1 MKERHSH
8 RRRFHGRGFHRR
20 HIEEGIV
27 KSLMI
32 LSFLLLAGSLGF
44 ILITILIKGLPALNW
59 DMLTK
64 TPQGGF
70 YLGKEGGILNAI
82 IGSLYLAGGATLLA
96 TLVSLPLALYLGP
109 YVRRARWADFVRL
122 SMDILWGIPS
132 IVYGAFG
139 FTIMLALGMR
149 ASLLAGILVL
159 TLLEFP
165 NMTRAIEEV
174 VRMVPHDLEQASYA
188 LGSTRLETALRVV
201 TRQML
206 PGIATAILLAF
217 GRGIG
222 DAASVLFTAGFTD
235 RIPTSLFQ
243 PVASLPLAVFFQLST
258 PFPEVQQRAYASA
271 LVLTIIV
278 LAISLGSRWISS
290 RLSKYILK

>member
-1 MKERHSH
+1 MNKRH
-8 RRRFHGRGFHRR
+8 FHRR
-20 HIEEGIV
+20 HLHRRHVEEGIV
-27 KSLMI
+27 KALMV
-32 LSFLLLAGSLGF
+32 LSFMLLAGSLGF

-96 TLVSLPLALYLGP
+96 ILVSLPLALYLGT

-165 NMTRAIEEV
+165 IMTRAIEEV

-206 PGIATAILLAF
+206 PGIVTAILLAF

-271 LVLTIIV
+271 LILTAIV
-278 LAISLGSRWISS
+278 LIISFGSRWLAT
-290 RLSKYILK
+290 RLGRNIIK